1 MVENKK
7 KRRKIM
13 IITLKD
19 GSTKEYAEA
28 KSVIEI
34 ASDISEG
41 LARVACAGEVDGEVA
56 DLRTVIDRDC
66 ELNILTF
73 DSEGGKG
80 AFRHTTS
87 HIMAQAIKRLF
98 PEVKLAI
105 GPSIEDGFYYD
116 IDSDEPITAEDLP
129 KIEAE
134 MKKIVKE
141 NLAITRFTK
150 PRAEAI
156 EFFKEK
162 NEPYKVELIEDLPE
176 DSEISFYQQG
186 EFVDLCAG
194 PHLMTTK
201 PVKAFKLTSL
211 AGAYWRGSEKNKM
224 LTRIYGTS
232 YTKKADLEE
241 YITRMEEAKKRD
253 HRKLGKELGLFMMKE
268 EGPGFPFFL
277 PKGMVLKNTLLDYW
291 REIHNKAGYVEIST
305 PIMLSRHLWE
315 TSGHWDHYK
324 ENMYTT
330 VIDETDF
337 AIKPMNCPGGIL
349 VYKSEPRSYRDLPLR
364 MGELGLVHRHEK
376 SGQLHGLMRVRCFT
390 QDDAHIFMTPEQ
402 IRDEIKG
409 VARLIDS
416 VYQLFG
422 FKYHVELS
430 TRPEDSMGSDEDWE
444 IATEGLRGAL
454 DDLGLD
460 YVVNEGDGAFY
471 GPKIDFHLEDSIGRT
486 WQCGTIQ
493 LDFQLPLR
501 FDCEYIGADGEKHR
515 PIMIHRVAFGSIERF
530 IGILI
535 EHFAGAFPTW
545 LAPVQVK
552 VLPISEKY
560 MDYANKVM
568 SDLKDAGIRTEIDD
582 RAEKI
587 GYKIREARLQKI
599 PYMLVVGAKEEEE
612 GKVSVRSR
620 FLGDEGAKDLN
631 EFIESVKEEIKNRE
645 NRKVEVTE

>member
-1 MVENKK
+1 
-7 KRRKIM
+7 M
-13 IITLKD
+13 IVTLKD
-19 GSTKEYAEA
+19 GSKKEYAEA

-34 ASDISEG
+34 AQDISEG
-41 LARVACAGEVDGEVA
+41 LARAACAGEVDGEVR
-56 DLRTVIDRDC
+56 DLRTVVDKDC

-73 DSEGGKG
+73 DSEGGQG
-80 AFRHTTS
+80 AFRHTAS
-87 HIMAQAIKRLF
+87 HIMAQAIKRLY

-105 GPSIEDGFYYD
+105 GPSVADGFYYD
-116 IDSDEPITAEDLP
+116 VDSETPLTTEDLE
-129 KIEAE
+129 KIEKE

-141 NLAITRFTK
+141 ALPITRFTK
-150 PRAEAI
+150 SREEAI
-156 EFFKEK
+156 AYFKEK
-162 NEPYKVELIEDLPE
+162 QEPYKVELIEDLPE
-176 DSEISFYQQG
+176 DAEISFYQQG

-194 PHLMTTK
+194 PHLMNTK
-201 PVKAFKLTSL
+201 TVKAFKLTSL

-224 LTRIYGTS
+224 LTRIYGTA

-241 YITRMEEAKKRD
+241 YLTRLEEAKKRD
-253 HRKLGKELGLFMMKE
+253 HRKLGKELGLFMMRE

-305 PIMLSRHLWE
+305 PVMLSRHLWE

-349 VYKSEPRSYRDLPLR
+349 VYQSEPRSYRDLPLR

-390 QDDAHIFMTPEQ
+390 QDDAHIFMMPEQ

-409 VARLIDS
+409 VAKLIDE

-444 IATEGLRGAL
+444 MATDALRGAL

-501 FDCEYIGADGEKHR
+501 FNCEYLGADGEKHR

-545 LAPVQVK
+545 LSPVQVK

-560 MDYANKVM
+560 MDYAEKVFAQ
-568 SDLKDAGIRTEIDD
+568 LKEAGIRVEIDN

-587 GYKIREARLQKI
+587 GYKIREARLQKV

-620 FLGDEGAKDLN
+620 FLGDEGAKDLG
-631 EFIESVKEEIKNRE
+631 EFIVSLKEEIKDRV
-645 NRKVEVTE
+645 NRKVEVTEESK